1 MGISAGPNGIPD
13 GLVFELDAANQR
25 SYTGTG
31 LTANGLVSGLGG
43 TLVNGVG
50 FGSTS
55 NGFFIFDGSNDYVNI
70 PSTNL
75 VYGTS
80 SRTMMSWSRIT
91 SNDGSTHASFAYG
104 NPSTNQAFF
113 IGVYGLNPF
122 CGAWANDLTATNTS
136 ISLNSWFH
144 TACVFNGTTAF
155 LYVAGILTTSIAKA
169 WNTSDV
175 NRAYLGRQVDTGQYW
190 NGHIAQ
196 VQLYNRVLTSTEIL
210 QVYNAQRTRFGV

>member
-13 GLVFELDAANQR
+13 GLVFELDAANSR
-25 SYTGTG
+25 SYIGTG
-31 LTANGLVSGLGG
+31 LTANGLVSGVSG

-55 NGFFIFDGSNDYVNI
+55 NGFFIFDGSNDYINI

-80 SRTMMSWSRIT
+80 SRTMMTWSRIT

-144 TACVFNGTTAF
+144 TTCVYDGTNAF
-155 LYVAGILTTSIAKA
+155 LYVAGILTTSINKS

-175 NRAYLGRQVDTGQYW
+175 SRAYLGRQVDTGQYW
-190 NGHIAQ
+190 NGHISQA
-196 VQLYNRVLTSTEIL
+196 QLYNRVLSATEIM